1 MLMLVSGSAG
11 ASRLSLTEGEYD
23 MSWAGLEFR
32 NNLGAPP
39 LVCPTT
45 LSGRFERR
53 TFSKVAGSQIGVVE
67 RVSINA
73 SERTTGTCRG
83 GEITILTESLPWH
96 INYHAFFGTLP
107 SIRDVRVDIVNAAFR
122 INMEGVATCLIRS
135 EASEPFV
142 AFIATAPE
150 SASGPASAFG
160 TIRAGD
166 GTCAPL
172 GIVVS
177 LAGQGPFENR
187 HAGGFTIS
195 LI

>member
-1 MLMLVSGSAG
+1 MLVAGSAG
-11 ASRLSLTEGEYD
+11 ASRFSLTEGEYD

-45 LSGRFERR
+45 FSGRFESR
-53 TFSKVAGSQIGVVE
+53 TFAKVAGAQIGVVE

-73 SERTTGTCRG
+73 SERTTGSCRG
-83 GEITILTESLPWH
+83 GEITILTESLPWK
-96 INYHAFFGTLP
+96 IDYHGFFGTLP
-107 SIRDVRVDIVNAAFR
+107 SIRDVQVNIVNAAFR
-122 INMEGVATCLIRS
+122 INMEGVATCLIRT

-150 SASGPASAFG
+150 SASGPASASG
-160 TIRAGD
+160 SILASD
-166 GTCAPL
+166 ATCRPL
-172 GIVVS
+172 GIRVS